1 MGNMTVEEIYRE
13 RKTFSNAVFEV
24 SKKDFVK
31 FGMSIISYTLKDITD
46 EVGYLKVSTEIC
58 FLSVC
63 YARILTSQPDD
74 SALFS
79 QYKIFQALG
88 QSRTAQVQKD
98 ARIGE
103 AEARRDAG
111 MAEAEAEM
119 QRMEAKLANDT
130 EIARAKRDFD
140 LKKATYDVEVNTARA
155 EAEKAYELQ
164 VQHFLSIS

>member
-1 MGNMTVEEIYRE
+1 MKLDISRSVLKYA
-13 RKTFSNAVFEV
+13 FSQ
-24 SKKDFVK
+24 
-31 FGMSIISYTLKDITD
+31 FGMP
-46 EVGYLKVSTEIC
+46 
-58 FLSVC
+58 
-63 YARILTSQPDD
+63 RIQSQPDD

-79 QYKIFQALG
+79 QYEIFQALG

-164 VQHFLSIS
+164 V